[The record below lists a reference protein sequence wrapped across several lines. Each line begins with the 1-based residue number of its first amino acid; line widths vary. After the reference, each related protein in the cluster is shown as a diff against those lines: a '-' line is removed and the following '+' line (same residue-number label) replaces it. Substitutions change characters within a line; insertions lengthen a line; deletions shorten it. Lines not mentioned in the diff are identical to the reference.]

1 MATRQ
6 TPSKGGKPDK
16 LMRDALMIA
25 LKREA
30 KDADG
35 KKTKKI
41 NIIAAKLVDLA
52 CAGDVV
58 AIKEINDRV
67 DGKAVSAVELS
78 GTDGSALVPVVN
90 VNVAP
95 TES

>member
-1 MATRQ
+1 MAARQ

-52 CAGDVV
+52 CYGDVV

-67 DGKAVSAVELS
+67 DGKSVSAVELS
-78 GTDGSALVPVVN
+78 GVDGAALVPVVN
-90 VNVAP
+90 VNVAR